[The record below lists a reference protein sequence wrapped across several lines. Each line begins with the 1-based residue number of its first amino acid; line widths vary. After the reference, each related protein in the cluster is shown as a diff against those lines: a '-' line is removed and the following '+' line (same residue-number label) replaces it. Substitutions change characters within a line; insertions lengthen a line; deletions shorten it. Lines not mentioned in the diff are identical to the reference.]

1 MKLRFNL
8 FTWLL
13 EASEITSELFNSH
26 EVAFDVNVIVSF
38 LIDISVCN
46 NSICGTCLTSRKEEN
61 GNEVKS
67 LELTREKTNRRSRLL
82 KLQFMTYFKD
92 V

>member
-8 FTWLL
+8 ITWSL
-13 EASEITSELFNSH
+13 EASEITSELFKSH
-26 EVAFDVNVIVSF
+26 EAAFDVIVSF

-46 NSICGTCLTSRKEEN
+46 NSICGTCLISRKEEN

-67 LELTREKTNRRSRLL
+67 LELTKEKTNRRSRLL